1 MQYTY
6 VICKKAVG
14 DPPALTFDDN
24 PIPRDSFLADGR
36 NADAMQRSGEVGRLH
51 THPTVVPPLLAG
63 WLAAEELAEELATAR
78 AKFAK
83 SKSISVGNPGTL
95 PTPTF
100 PPQIR
105 VSEHVI
111 PLTLYI
117 SRTYSHG
124 RKKAS

>member
-24 PIPRDSFLADGR
+24 PSPRDSFLADGR

-63 WLAAEELAEELATAR
+63 SEELAEELATAR
-78 AKFAK
+78 AQFAK
-83 SKSISVGNPGTL
+83 SKSISLPLVGNPGML

-105 VSEHVI
+105 VLEHVI
-111 PLTLYI
+111 RLTLYI
-117 SRTYSHG
+117 SRTCSHG